1 MSGHHHLLR
10 RGGVYYYR
18 RRVPVHLIQAIGKKF
33 IQLSLD
39 TTKLKEARKLRVA
52 KDLEWDA
59 RFDALGNGPDSVRSP
74 DNGTKIA
81 VNGPSWSERELAELV
96 RDYVERLDE
105 RFRVRL
111 LNDPPESEEQKE
123 EMRVEA
129 QFESQIIRDRNHPD
143 GHRSVYL
150 AGKEILGS
158 AVDDATLPQE
168 FWELV
173 RRALLELSRRSLAQL
188 DDDHQRAFFD
198 QLFHPARPPEVSFG
212 ELAEQFLDHA
222 AEEAAANRTSQKW
235 IDKQRAI
242 LSLLR
247 EIIGDKTTVHNID
260 HDTCLRVRSMLA
272 RTPANRTKIY
282 GVLPLDRAIERAA
295 AEQRNLLSPVTQEQY
310 LSSLRDVLDLAA
322 KKRLISVNPAQGLKP
337 LKRDTIPAG
346 DKRRPFTIEQIKQFF
361 GSKYYAECAKHPVPF
376 AHDKSGWRFWL
387 PLICLFMG
395 MRPNE
400 VAQMLVEDLK
410 RSSKGTRYLDVAA
423 TADDDDG
430 DHVSSRKSLK
440 TASSRRKIPLHP
452 ELIAIGFLQFV
463 ESRKKTGA
471 GSRLFPDLKPDKYGN
486 HASYALKRFRD
497 TYLPSALKLE
507 PRQSFYS
514 FRHSWRDALRRVD
527 AQPATLQALE
537 GWSQGKLASDD
548 YGDKSDPDFQAKYM
562 EQITFP
568 GLDLAPLYPHHSKGQ
583 KG

>member
-129 QFESQIIRDRNHPD
+129 QFERIIRDRNHPD

-158 AVDDATLPQE
+158 FVDDPTLPQE

-212 ELAEQFLDHA
+212 ELAEQFLDYA

-282 GVLPLDRAIERAA
+282 GALPLDQAIERAA

-430 DHVSSRKSLK
+430 DHVSSPERTARLQDHPRNGRASRSPADAPDRHCGGSRRFADRRPRPRSCGGSTWPSACWRAHKIVIRQRAAVKPRPTRSRSRACR
-440 TASSRRKIPLHP
+440 TASDQTRRATIIH
-452 ELIAIGFLQFV
+452 GFPPPT
-463 ESRKKTGA
+463 RGA
-471 GSRLFPDLKPDKYGN
+471 
-486 HASYALKRFRD
+486 HAAMAATPTALS
-497 TYLPSALKLE
+497 P
-507 PRQSFYS
+507 
-514 FRHSWRDALRRVD
+514 
-527 AQPATLQALE
+527 
-537 GWSQGKLASDD
+537 
-548 YGDKSDPDFQAKYM
+548 
-562 EQITFP
+562 
-568 GLDLAPLYPHHSKGQ
+568 
-583 KG
+583 